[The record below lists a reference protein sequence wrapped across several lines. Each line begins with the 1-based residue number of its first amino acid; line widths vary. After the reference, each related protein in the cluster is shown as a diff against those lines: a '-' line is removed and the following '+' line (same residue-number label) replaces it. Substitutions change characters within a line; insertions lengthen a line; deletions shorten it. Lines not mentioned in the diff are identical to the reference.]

1 MTDQEIIEK
10 LTRILRDLLG
20 EESIVLARETERQDV
35 PNWDS
40 FNYVTFIVS
49 VEVEFGIKF
58 QLTDVEAFKN
68 VGEIVDQIKQLKS

>member
-10 LTRILRDLLG
+10 LTQILRDLLAD
-20 EESIVLARETERQDV
+20 ESIVLARETERQDV

-68 VGEIVDQIKQLKS
+68 VGEIVDQIKQLKA